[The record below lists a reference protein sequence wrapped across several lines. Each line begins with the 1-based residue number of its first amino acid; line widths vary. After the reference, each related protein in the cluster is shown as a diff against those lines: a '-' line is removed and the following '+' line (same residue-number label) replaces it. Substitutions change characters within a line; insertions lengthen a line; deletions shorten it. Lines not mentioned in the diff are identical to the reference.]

1 MRSLHDSLPICRSLE
16 IASDLLFF
24 AVRVERGRDTSLDFA
39 RDERCFRH
47 GPIHRIDIGK
57 PFGQLQR
64 GLETVGKPGL
74 YAVAADEAVHHHLA
88 IVLQLLVERGSL
100 VDLEELAVDA
110 DALEA
115 RFPPFGQ
122 FLAVFALAAAHH
134 WRKRSEE
141 QTSELQSLMS

>member
-1 MRSLHDSLPICRSLE
+1 MRISDWSSDVCS
-16 IASDLLFF
+16 SDL
-24 AVRVERGRDTSLDFA
+24 
-39 RDERCFRH
+39 
-47 GPIHRIDIGK
+47 
-57 PFGQLQR
+57 FGQLQR

-74 YAVAADEAVHHHLA
+74 YAVAADEAVHHHLG

-134 WRKRSEE
+134 WRKQIEPRPIGQRH
-141 QTSELQSLMS
+141 QTGHAPWRA